1 MLYIRKLLKDNKIS
15 IPKLAYLID
24 INYRTLEYKL
34 ALKQD
39 FKLEELEKIKSVL
52 LCMQIIP
59 PTFDIGEFLTM
70 V

>member
-1 MLYIRKLLKDNKIS
+1 MLYLRKLLKDNKIS
-15 IPKLAYLID
+15 IPKLAYLTD

-39 FKLEELEKIKSVL
+39 FRLEELEKIKKVL
-52 LCMQIIP
+52 VEKQIIP
-59 PTFDIGEFLTM
+59 PSFDIGEFLTM